1 MMGRRLF
8 LASGGMLCG
17 CAGAVHQVPAVGG
30 AQVALAQAEVAE
42 AGDAPPR
49 RPLSE
54 RDAQAMMRSAL
65 ARIRPSATRLCQ
77 EMAVG
82 VCRWEVRTS
91 RDRTL
96 NAGAGGDGR
105 IVINQGIME
114 YAANE
119 EEVALVIGHEI
130 GHHAANHV
138 ANSGD
143 ARAIGSVIGAAVMA
157 AATVAAAA
165 SGPVSARAAWRS
177 VESGA
182 NLGGAVGRLAF
193 SKEQEREAD
202 YLAAAI
208 LYRAGVDL
216 GKARGFLVTM
226 ARLSG
231 RMETGILDSHPA
243 GPERVAGWDEAMRDL
258 ARSNGALPPRRG
270 V

>member
-1 MMGRRLF
+1 MIGRRFF
-8 LASGGMLCG
+8 LGGSCLLCG
-17 CAGAVHQVPAVGG
+17 CAGAVHQVPAVTG
-30 AQVALAQAEVAE
+30 AQVGLAQAELEE
-42 AGDAPPR
+42 AGGAPPR
-49 RPLSE
+49 RPMPE
-54 RDAQAMMRSAL
+54 RQAQAMMRSAL
-65 ARIRPSATRLCQ
+65 ARIRPAATRLCQ

-82 VCRWEVRTS
+82 VCHWEVRTS
-91 RDRTL
+91 RDRSL

-119 EEVALVIGHEI
+119 EEVALVIAHEM

-138 ANSGD
+138 ASSAE
-143 ARAIGSVIGAAVMA
+143 ARSVGSAIGAAVMA

-165 SGPVSARAAWRS
+165 GGRVGARSAQRS
-177 VESGA
+177 VRSGA
-182 NLGGAVGRLAF
+182 NLGAAVGRLAF

-208 LYRAGVDL
+208 LYRAGLDL

-226 ARLSG
+226 ARVSG
-231 RMETGILDSHPA
+231 RMETGLFDSHPA
-243 GPERVAGWDEAMRDL
+243 GPERIAGWDEAMRDL